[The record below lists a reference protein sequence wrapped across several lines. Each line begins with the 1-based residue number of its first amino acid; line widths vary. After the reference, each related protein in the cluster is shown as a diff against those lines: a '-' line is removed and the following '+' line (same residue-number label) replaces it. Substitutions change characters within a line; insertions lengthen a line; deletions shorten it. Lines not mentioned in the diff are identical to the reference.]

1 MKWVPNI
8 LNQVN
13 SSCHGK
19 LKLKITNPLPRC
31 TCLILPAYLISFS
44 LASSCFLLL
53 SQDKIKSSNMNSP
66 INKQARHEQNGLQI
80 ISP

>member
-1 MKWVPNI
+1 MNWVPNI

-13 SSCHGK
+13 SSCHSK

-31 TCLILPAYLISFS
+31 TCLILPAYLISLS

-53 SQDKIKSSNMNSP
+53 SQDKIKIFKHELP

>member
-1 MKWVPNI
+1 MNWVPNI

-13 SSCHGK
+13 SSSHGK

-31 TCLILPAYLISFS
+31 TCLILPAHLISLS

-53 SQDKIKSSNMNSP
+53 SLAFSKQDKIFKHELPNQ
-66 INKQARHEQNGLQI
+66 QA
-80 ISP
+80 SKT